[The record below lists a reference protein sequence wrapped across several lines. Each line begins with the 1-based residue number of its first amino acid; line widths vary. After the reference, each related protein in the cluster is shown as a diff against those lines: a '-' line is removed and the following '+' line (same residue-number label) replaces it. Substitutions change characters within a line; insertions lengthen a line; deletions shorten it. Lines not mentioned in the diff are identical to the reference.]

1 MDDIHGKC
9 LCGEVEF
16 ELHGAL
22 PNICQCHCSLCRKVT
37 GSSANASLIVS
48 NSQFTWV
55 RGQALIHSYI
65 SPTGYRSDFCSM
77 CGSPV
82 PNRLSGR
89 SGYWVPVGLLD
100 ENPDL
105 KIAVHLY
112 TASRAKWDY
121 VPAHQLQYSETPGLD
136 TVLKIL
142 RPEIP

>member
-16 ELHGAL
+16 KLRGAL
-22 PNICQCHCSLCRKVT
+22 PNIYQCHCSLCQKVT
-37 GSSANASLIVS
+37 GSSANAAFIVS

-55 RGQALIHSYI
+55 GGQALIHSYI
-65 SPTGYRSDFCSM
+65 SSTGYRSDFCSL

-82 PNRLSGR
+82 PNPFAERPD
-89 SGYWVPVGLLD
+89 YWVPVGLLD
-100 ENPDL
+100 GNPNL

-112 TASRAKWDY
+112 TASRAKWDI
-121 VPAHQLQYSETPGLD
+121 VPAHQLQYPETPGID

-142 RPEIP
+142 HSEIL

>member
-1 MDDIHGKC
+1 MDYIHGKC

-16 ELHGAL
+16 KLRGAL
-22 PNICQCHCSLCRKVT
+22 PNIYQCHCTLCQKVT
-37 GSSANASLIVS
+37 GSSANAALIVS

-65 SPTGYRSDFCSM
+65 SPTGYRSDFCSK

-82 PNRLSGR
+82 PNALTGKPD
-89 SGYWVPVGLLD
+89 YWVPVGLLEGD
-100 ENPDL
+100 PNL

-112 TASRAKWDY
+112 TESRAMWDI
-121 VPAHQLQYSETPGLD
+121 VPAHQLQYAETPGLD

-142 RPEIP
+142 RSGIR